1 MEAYCVKCKEK
12 RDMVDPVPIYTSKGV
27 PASSGICPVCG
38 IKLYRMGKSE
48 AHDSLPEEA
57 LLRAKE
63 ARVKPRSGKLVI
75 VESPAKART
84 VGRYLGQGYTVRAS
98 VGHVRDLLRS
108 QLSVDVEHDFLPKY
122 RVPNEK
128 RPVVKELKKLA
139 STAAD
144 VYLATDPDREGEA
157 IAWHLLEAA
166 EIDPNI
172 AHRVE
177 FHEIT
182 KPAVEEAFS
191 HPRSLNIDLINAQQ
205 ARRVL
210 DRLVGY
216 SISPLLWQKVRSRL
230 SAGRV
235 QSVALRLVVEREREV
250 EDFVPEEYWSI
261 EAQFHPEGKKK
272 DTYKTNL
279 VRVDEQEPLLDKEA
293 GVRPILLDLDKAAY
307 AVSKIK
313 RGERRRK
320 PAAPFTTSTLQQ
332 EASRR
337 LGYTS
342 KRTMALAQ
350 QLYEGID
357 LGEGGS
363 TGLITYMR
371 TDSVNISPLAQ
382 QEAREFIQKEYGDK
396 FLPETPPTYK
406 TKTQRAQEAHEA
418 VRPTSVLRS
427 PKSVESYLERSLYR
441 LYELIWQRFVAS
453 QMESAVYNSLTVEVT
468 GKSQDHNYLLRT
480 SGSSVRFPGFLVVY
494 EETVDEDRKPNSEDE
509 GAFNIAIP
517 ASLEEGQNQVLMKL
531 LPEQHFTQPPPRYS
545 DASLVRILE
554 EKGIGR
560 PSTYAPILSTLQ
572 NRGYIIREAKR
583 FIPTETGTIVNDL
596 LLDHFPD
603 VLDYGFTAQMEN
615 DLDSVASGEREWVD
629 VIRTFY
635 TPFIVQV
642 KQAEAEMPEVKT
654 GPELVGRPCPE
665 CGHDLIIRYG
675 RYGKFIA
682 CDNFPECRYTEA
694 WLEKIG
700 VACPK
705 CGQTN
710 AGEIV
715 QRKTRKGRIFYGC
728 GRYPDCDFTS
738 WKLPLPKPCPSCG
751 GLLVAANKRQA
762 QCLTCETTF
771 PIEEVTETVGE
782 GAPQIINA

>member
-1 MEAYCVKCKEK
+1 
-12 RDMVDPVPIYTSKGV
+12 
-27 PASSGICPVCG
+27 
-38 IKLYRMGKSE
+38 
-48 AHDSLPEEA
+48 
-57 LLRAKE
+57 
-63 ARVKPRSGKLVI
+63 
-75 VESPAKART
+75 
-84 VGRYLGQGYTVRAS
+84 
-98 VGHVRDLLRS
+98 
-108 QLSVDVEHDFLPKY
+108 
-122 RVPNEK
+122 
-128 RPVVKELKKLA
+128 
-139 STAAD
+139 
-144 VYLATDPDREGEA
+144 
-157 IAWHLLEAA
+157 
-166 EIDPNI
+166 
-172 AHRVE
+172 
-177 FHEIT
+177 
-182 KPAVEEAFS
+182 
-191 HPRSLNIDLINAQQ
+191 
-205 ARRVL
+205 
-210 DRLVGY
+210 
-216 SISPLLWQKVRSRL
+216 
-230 SAGRV
+230 
-235 QSVALRLVVEREREV
+235 
-250 EDFVPEEYWSI
+250 
-261 EAQFHPEGKKK
+261 
-272 DTYKTNL
+272 
-279 VRVDEQEPLLDKEA
+279 
-293 GVRPILLDLDKAAY
+293 
-307 AVSKIK
+307 
-313 RGERRRK
+313 
-320 PAAPFTTSTLQQ
+320 
-332 EASRR
+332 
-337 LGYTS
+337 
-342 KRTMALAQ
+342 
-350 QLYEGID
+350 
-357 LGEGGS
+357 
-363 TGLITYMR
+363 
-371 TDSVNISPLAQ
+371 
-382 QEAREFIQKEYGDK
+382 
-396 FLPETPPTYK
+396 
-406 TKTQRAQEAHEA
+406 
-418 VRPTSVLRS
+418 
-427 PKSVESYLERSLYR
+427 
-441 LYELIWQRFVAS
+441 
-453 QMESAVYNSLTVEVT
+453 MESAVYNSLTVEVT

-771 PIEEVTETVGE
+771 PIEEVTEMVGE